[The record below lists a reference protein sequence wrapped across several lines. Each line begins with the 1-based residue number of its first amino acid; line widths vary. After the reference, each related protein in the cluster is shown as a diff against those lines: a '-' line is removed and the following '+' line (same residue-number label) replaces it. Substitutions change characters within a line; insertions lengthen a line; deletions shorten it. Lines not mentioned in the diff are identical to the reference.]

1 MQKAIIGST
10 EEARLPNLKYGIS
23 EIIVKLTIPSKRHR
37 LLRSPQKLSSFLSL
51 LVEPYSPGVIG
62 SQTASSS
69 GWTKHSWSIPFVC
82 PQHNVLLELF

>member
-37 LLRSPQKLSSFLSL
+37 LLRSPQKLSSFLFL
-51 LVEPYSPGVIG
+51 LV
-62 SQTASSS
+62 
-69 GWTKHSWSIPFVC
+69 
-82 PQHNVLLELF
+82 